1 MRSGQIVHSK
11 NLMTLMGYVDRKGHW
26 VCRMDIIGQIL
37 EVVSAGRAAGPPRPS
52 EFAFSSDGLGV
63 GVKTGSLMRLSAHQS
78 NYTGILVNDLC
89 KLCTQ
94 RREARGTFDLSD
106 AHEGTEHAASAAA
119 SAGASSSCAGGGGSG
134 GSTKRENQKKAE
146 RLRREEASRE
156 GSERRDQARHAELEA
171 RQAEHEATQAVSQ
184 NSQSPPMVTDVDF

>member
-11 NLMTLMGYVDRKGHW
+11 NPKTLMGYVDRKGHW
-26 VCRMDIIGQIL
+26 VCRMDNIGQII

-78 NYTGILVNDLC
+78 NYTGILVNDLR

-94 RREARGTFDLSD
+94 RREARDTFDLSD
-106 AHEGTEHAASAAA
+106 AHEGTEHAAAAAA
-119 SAGASSSCAGGGGSG
+119 SAAAPSSCAGGGGSG
-134 GSTKRENQKKAE
+134 GEH
-146 RLRREEASRE
+146 EEGKPGKGGA
-156 GSERRDQARHAELEA
+156 AEA
-171 RQAEHEATQAVSQ
+171 RGGELRGIRAEGLGSPCGAGGEAGGARGDAGGAAAQG
-184 NSQSPPMVTDVDF
+184 